1 MHNFSKMTFMIKVLI
16 IRLEFGLNEWY
27 NNKHNGMTT
36 CTHAAFWI
44 GHSIN
49 VDQALAHGPFLSSD
63 QVLLFT
69 LIYIAYFTSL
79 ENQQDNLD
87 NGVCHT

>member
-1 MHNFSKMTFMIKVLI
+1 MIKVLM
-16 IRLEFGLNEWY
+16 IRLEFGLNEWN

-49 VDQALAHGPFLSSD
+49 VDQASAHGLFLSSH

-69 LIYIAYFTSL
+69 RIYIAYFT
-79 ENQQDNLD
+79 
-87 NGVCHT
+87 T